1 MPAATGKP
9 TRKTQTQVWT
19 VYILECADAT
29 LYTGITNNMAE
40 RLAKHANGTGAK
52 YTRGRGPYKVVY
64 QETCRTRSAAT
75 KREAAIK
82 ALGRAEKL
90 LLKT

>member
-1 MPAATGKP
+1 MT
-9 TRKTQTQVWT
+9 WT

-29 LYTGITNNMAE
+29 LYTGISNNMAE
-40 RLAKHANGTGAK
+40 RLEKHANGTGAK

-64 QETCRTRSAAT
+64 QETFKSRGDAT
-75 KREAAIK
+75 KREIAIK

-90 LLKT
+90 SLARIYLQD